1 MDRTTLEAATRAS
14 ESAADAA
21 GITGPAR
28 TPWLLDDLARRTEG
42 GSLRAN
48 LALLIANT
56 RLATEIA
63 VADAAR
69 SKVFY
74 QQCLAPL
81 ELELVVEI
89 EGWCGFGQ
97 GAKAEFWFGEDEYAH
112 RPMHIAFRAANRDSV
127 DRFYQA
133 GIAAGGRDNG
143 APGLREQRGRE
154 DAVD

>member
-1 MDRTTLEAATRAS
+1 MVIDHI
-14 ESAADAA
+14 
-21 GITGPAR
+21 G
-28 TPWLLDDLARRTEG
+28 
-42 GSLRAN
+42 
-48 LALLIANT
+48 
-56 RLATEIA
+56 IA

-143 APGLREQRGRE
+143 APGLREIYHPHYYGAFLIDPDGHNIE
-154 DAVD
+154 AVCHSPP